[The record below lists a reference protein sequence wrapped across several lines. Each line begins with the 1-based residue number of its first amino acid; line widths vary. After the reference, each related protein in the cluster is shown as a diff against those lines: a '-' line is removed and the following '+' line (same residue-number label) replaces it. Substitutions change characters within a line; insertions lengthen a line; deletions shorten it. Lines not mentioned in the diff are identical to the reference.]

1 MIAIEL
7 YGVPRLRAG
16 TGLLHLEA
24 STVGQALRE
33 LGRVCP
39 ALRDSV
45 LRPELLHAVYKLSLN
60 GERFVSDP
68 ETPLA
73 DGDVLLLLSADVG
86 G

>member
-7 YGVPRLRAG
+7 YGVPRMRAG

-45 LRPELLHAVYKLSLN
+45 LRPELLHAVFKLSLN